1 MGESKES
8 CDLKYL
14 ERNLHNATVW
24 TAFLEPKT
32 QQEAAAL
39 IFGVEPGG
47 PIHHNISSISKTRHN
62 LLERNLL
69 SKKEN
74 KLRNVKLRA
83 NITPLIN
90 SILRVQKKEALTED
104 EIKVLS
110 IILDSDWFREIFSH
124 KKIRHPFTYQDKEV
138 YEPFLGLYKEIHYNR
153 KDMSTNQKRP
163 PGIRLEVENLEN
175 RMFQII
181 YELGYYSHNFSYDF
195 CVLNKNNLI
204 CDGKISLFEEILT
217 KNSFDE
223 VIKDMK
229 STFPSG
235 FFERYVHYL
244 NKYSEIF
251 SRKVPLDFFNYLFSS
266 PALCLIPEEIAI
278 SLRVLPYSSSNR
290 PVDMGFLRKKV
301 LYERTN
307 INV

>member
-1 MGESKES
+1 MLWVS
-8 CDLKYL
+8 CYL
-14 ERNLHNATVW
+14 CA
-24 TAFLEPKT
+24 
-32 QQEAAAL
+32 
-39 IFGVEPGG
+39 
-47 PIHHNISSISKTRHN
+47 
-62 LLERNLL
+62 
-69 SKKEN
+69 
-74 KLRNVKLRA
+74 
-83 NITPLIN
+83 
-90 SILRVQKKEALTED
+90 
-104 EIKVLS
+104 S
-110 IILDSDWFREIFSH
+110 IIINYLL
-124 KKIRHPFTYQDKEV
+124 T
-138 YEPFLGLYKEIHYNR
+138 
-153 KDMSTNQKRP
+153 
-163 PGIRLEVENLEN
+163 GI
-175 RMFQII
+175 Q
-181 YELGYYSHNFSYDF
+181 
-195 CVLNKNNLI
+195 NNLI

-307 INV
+307 INVWLLKLCSI